1 MYLLTVEIHSHSLFT
16 ELKLLIVV
24 KQVDILYNEN
34 INSLVNSFSCVNID
48 TCLIDVERL
57 LIWEIK
63 DSTYL
68 ALSFKSSMAS
78 IP

>member
-1 MYLLTVEIHSHSLFT
+1 MYLLTVETHSHSLFI

-24 KQVDILYNEN
+24 KQVEILYNEN
-34 INSLVNSFSCVNID
+34 INSLVNSFSWVNID
-48 TCLIDVERL
+48 TCLIDGDRL
-57 LIWEIK
+57 LSWEIK

-68 ALSFKSSMAS
+68 ALSFKRSIAS